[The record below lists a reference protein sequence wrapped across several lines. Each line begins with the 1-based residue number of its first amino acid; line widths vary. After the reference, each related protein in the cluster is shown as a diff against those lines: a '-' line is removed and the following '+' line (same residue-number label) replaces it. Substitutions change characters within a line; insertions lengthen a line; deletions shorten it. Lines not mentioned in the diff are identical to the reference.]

1 MRFKQIILFFIVINS
16 YSSQYS
22 LDDLLKATFEN
33 SKAIKAVLEER
44 KKVESQISQAYG
56 SALPSIDLTT
66 TYQHSFEQY
75 SPLSSGASMPSFA
88 SILQAAHVPQS
99 DTGTYVLG
107 GILDQA
113 FGSFANMTK
122 DNTAVV
128 SLTLKQ
134 PIFAQGKVGIG
145 LAIAKEYKAGLE
157 KKLKMVQDT
166 TRATITKSFYAALL
180 TKKNVDILQSS
191 VQLNEEIYRL
201 SILRFNVGK
210 TSEMDTLSARM
221 NLYKAQID
229 LKSAETGKKVQYLAL
244 IKQSGITENYETFDL
259 SGDFP
264 VSDYKITYEEALPK
278 LRENNKI
285 LQQLE
290 TGLKIQ
296 SQLVKL
302 AKSDHYPMIAAQA
315 SVGKLSMFNSD
326 EEIVWYD
333 DQKIAV
339 VMTLNLFSGF
349 GITQKIK
356 QARIDKTN
364 FEYTMKQVQ
373 DGLEIGLRGACENLA
388 VNREKIESVNALLK
402 IAEKGLEIQKK
413 MYDLGAA
420 TLTDLQKTEIDL
432 KNAKIAYNA
441 SLFGYYSSMIDIKIL
456 LGE

>member
-1 MRFKQIILFFIVINS
+1 MKVILLLCITFISLHAN
-16 YSSQYS
+16 QYS
-22 LDDLLKATFEN
+22 LDDLLKATLEN
-33 SKAIKAVLEER
+33 SKSIKAVLEEQ
-44 KKVESQISQAYG
+44 KKVESQISEAYG
-56 SALPSIDLTT
+56 RALPTIDLTT
-66 TYQHSFEQY
+66 TYQHAFAQY
-75 SPLSSGASMPSFA
+75 SPLSSGSSTQSFM
-88 SILQAAHVPQS
+88 SILQNRGVDRVSDSAA
-99 DTGTYVLG
+99 YILG
-107 GILDQA
+107 GMLDYA

-145 LAIAKEYKAGLE
+145 LAIAKQYKAGLE
-157 KKLKMVQDT
+157 KKLKFVQDT
-166 TRATITKSFYAALL
+166 TSAAITKSFYAALL
-180 TKKNVDILQSS
+180 TKKNVEILESS
-191 VQLNEEIYRL
+191 VNLNEEIYRL

-210 TSEMDTLSARM
+210 TSEIDTLSARM

-229 LKSAETGKKVQYLAL
+229 LKTAETGKKVMYLAL

-264 VSDYKITYEEALPK
+264 VSDYKITYEEALPRM
-278 LRENNKI
+278 RENNKV

-290 TGLKIQ
+290 TGLNIQ
-296 SQLVKL
+296 KQLIKL

-315 SVGKLSMFNSD
+315 SVGKISMYNSG
-326 EEIVWYD
+326 EEMTWYD

-349 GITQKIK
+349 GITQKTK

-373 DGLEIGLRGACENLA
+373 DGLEIGLRAACENLA

-402 IAEKGLEIQKK
+402 IAEKGLDIQKK

-432 KNAKIAYNA
+432 KNAKIAYNSA
-441 SLFGYYSSMIDIKIL
+441 LFGFYSSMIDIKIL